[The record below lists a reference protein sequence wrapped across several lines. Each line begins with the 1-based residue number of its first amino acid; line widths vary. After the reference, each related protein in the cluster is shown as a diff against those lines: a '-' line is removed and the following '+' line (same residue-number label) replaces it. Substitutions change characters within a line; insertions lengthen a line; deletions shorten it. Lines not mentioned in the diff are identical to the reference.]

1 MSPVVLAGILLT
13 YAHSAYTAEL
23 TAAEVMAAYLRHIA
37 VLTTW
42 PGGSAANSAKPLV
55 IGVVGE
61 DPNGV
66 ISPIRERIAAGEE
79 LLAQNRPIRVMK
91 VQMPAHGEVDP
102 DALSSCALLFVS
114 AGAEDE
120 WERIRPAVVS
130 LPIVTVS
137 ELNGFTGEGGIVEYF
152 VERRTGKVRMKV
164 SLSAMRRAGV
174 VLSARFLALQAVTV
188 LDREDV

>member
-1 MSPVVLAGILLT
+1 LA
-13 YAHSAYTAEL
+13 YAHSAYAADL

-37 VLTTW
+37 VLTEW
-42 PGGSAANSAKPLV
+42 PRGSAANSTDPLV

-66 ISPIRERIAAGEE
+66 ISPIRERITAGEE
-79 LLAQNRPIRVMK
+79 LLAQNRPIRVIK
-91 VQMPAHGEVDP
+91 VQIPAHGEADP
-102 DALSSCALLFVS
+102 AALSSCALLFVS

-120 WERIRPAVVS
+120 WERIRPAVNS

-152 VERRTGKVRMKV
+152 IERRTGKVRMKV

-174 VLSARFLALQAVTV
+174 VLSARFLALQAVIV
-188 LDREDV
+188 LDREDA